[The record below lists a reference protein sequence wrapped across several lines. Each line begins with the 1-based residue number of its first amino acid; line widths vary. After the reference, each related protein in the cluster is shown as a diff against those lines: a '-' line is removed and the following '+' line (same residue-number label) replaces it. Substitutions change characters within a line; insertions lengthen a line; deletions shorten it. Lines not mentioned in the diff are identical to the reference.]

1 MLQSISP
8 YELLRASIPKS
19 VIEKSK
25 TSDQISMQ
33 RSSHGS
39 PDIVSAFDAAE
50 ENQSSHP
57 SSTRSAFSHTTPDT
71 PKTHY
76 ISDIRRRHDSAVKK
90 TLIP

>member
-25 TSDQISMQ
+25 TSDQTSMQ
-33 RSSHGS
+33 RSSHESSEVARALNTTGES
-39 PDIVSAFDAAE
+39 
-50 ENQSSHP
+50 QSNHP
-57 SSTRSAFSHTTPDT
+57 SSTRSIFSHTTPDA

-76 ISDIRRRHDSAVKK
+76 ISDIRRRHDSAVKR
-90 TLIP
+90 TFIP